1 MSEINNAGNI
11 FQTLGNRDKVSK
23 IIAQQIEE
31 AIISKH
37 YLPGSKLPSES
48 ELCSY
53 FGVSRTSVREAI
65 QSLAA
70 QGLVSINKGKGIFVN
85 ELSTKSVSDPI
96 QKYLKQNLSRDFVMD
111 IVHARQ
117 MLEPNVAA
125 QAALNHT
132 NEDIIRL
139 QNDIDE
145 MENHEG
151 DYKAL
156 AKLDMSFH
164 INLAK
169 ASQNVIVPLLLEPI
183 YNLIP
188 DIKSSVYQTIV
199 EAKEYAVKW
208 HTKILDAVIN
218 NESTEAHDAML
229 QHLRFAEEHAE
240 RMLNAK
246 NNN

>member
-1 MSEINNAGNI
+1 MSEIINAGNV
-11 FQTLGNRDKVSK
+11 FQSLGNRDKVSK

-31 AIISKH
+31 AIVSKH
-37 YLPGSKLPSES
+37 YPPGSKIPSES

-65 QSLAA
+65 QNLAA

-85 ELSTKSVSDPI
+85 ELNTQSVSGPI
-96 QKYLKQNLSRDFVMD
+96 QKYLKQNITRDFVLD

-132 NEDIIRL
+132 SEDITRL

-151 DYKAL
+151 DYSAL

-188 DIKSSVYQTIV
+188 DIKSSVYQTIN

-208 HTKILDAVIN
+208 HTKILLAVN
-218 NESTEAHDAML
+218 NNDEKGAHDAMV
-229 QHLRFAEEHAE
+229 QHLGFAEEHAE
-240 RMLNAK
+240 RMLKAK
-246 NNN
+246 NQA